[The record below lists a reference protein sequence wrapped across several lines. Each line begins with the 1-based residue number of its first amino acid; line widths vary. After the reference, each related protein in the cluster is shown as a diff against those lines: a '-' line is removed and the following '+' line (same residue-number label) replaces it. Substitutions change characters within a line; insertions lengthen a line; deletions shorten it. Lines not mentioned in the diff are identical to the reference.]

1 MTTTQTSPLIAQDLQ
16 LEIVTDTLFKSTP
29 VDSTLLNKEQ
39 KIVLK
44 AGQKFKVL
52 KYGVVDG
59 HLKVLL
65 EDNIPHI
72 GSFGYVYIKHI
83 RFHQGEEVLD
93 FDVDQIPDTEINAK
107 LWITQTTLIKKK
119 PIDSSSLSPD
129 QYTQISLGQTF
140 FIQGYASTQGHFRVI
155 LTESIADFG
164 NVGYVYWQHV
174 RLIRDGIEI
183 PYNPDAITMIV
194 QQETVIKKQPIK
206 TDLLKASEKAVLPGE
221 QVYGI
226 KSYSVEQG
234 HIKVALT
241 EEISYFGNTGYVLPT
256 DVSFQQRGKSFNPIP
271 PHLELNIPYFSQ
283 RDNPRYSWS
292 TCNVT
297 SIAMALFYHGLR
309 SRMGGQLE
317 DELLQWCFNH
327 AGAGSQTNHSV
338 LSALIQA
345 YGFKTSFSTTRNWVE
360 VKEELINRRPVVLAG
375 DFTPSGHIVT
385 LIGYNNEGYIVHDP
399 WGDAYTNYSNTE
411 GQRLLYSYSYLDRV
425 SGPNG
430 NIWAHFIDKK

>member
-1 MTTTQTSPLIAQDLQ
+1 MTTTQHSVLTTQNLQ
-16 LEIVTDTLFKSTP
+16 LDIVTETLFKSSP
-29 VDSTLLNKEQ
+29 VDSKLLKKQE

-44 AGQKFKVL
+44 PGQTFKVL
-52 KYGVVDG
+52 KYGLVDG

-65 EDNIPHI
+65 EESIPVI
-72 GSFGYVYIKHI
+72 GSFGYVYTKHI
-83 RFHQGEEVLD
+83 RFRQGENILH
-93 FDVDQIPDTEINAK
+93 FDADQIPDTEINAK
-107 LWITQTTLIKKK
+107 LWITRNTLIKKQ
-119 PIDSSSLSPD
+119 PIDSSSLPSD
-129 QYTQISLGQTF
+129 QYTQVSLGQTF
-140 FIQGYASTQGHFRVI
+140 FVQGYACNQGHFRVT
-155 LTESIADFG
+155 LAESIPGFG

-174 RLIRDGIEI
+174 RLVRDGIEI

-194 QQETVIKKQPIK
+194 SQETVIKKQPIESH
-206 TDLLKASEKAVLPGE
+206 LLKASDKAVLPGE
-221 QVYGI
+221 QVYEI
-226 KSYSVEQG
+226 NSYSVEQG

-241 EEISYFGNTGYVLPT
+241 EEIPYFGNTGYIFPN
-256 DVSFQQRGKSFNPIP
+256 DISFQRGGKQFNPIP

-317 DELLQWCFNH
+317 DELLQWCFNY
-327 AGAGSQTNHSV
+327 AGIGSQTDHSV
-338 LSALIQA
+338 LSALMQA
-345 YGFKTSFSTTRNWVE
+345 YGFKTSFNTTRSWQE

-425 SGPNG
+425 SGPDG
-430 NIWAHFIDKK
+430 NIWAHFISQ